1 MFAHR
6 RAGRAPVLAHPQASL
21 KWNVSKRRL
30 AGRIHAPADPLLAR
44 LVDRRHAALFVVLC
58 GLVVA
63 SSGKRRKSRYNKG
76 EGVGEGSPEAAGGQG
91 WWGGGG

>member
-30 AGRIHAPADPLLAR
+30 AGRIHAPAVPLLAR

-63 SSGKRRKSRYNKG
+63 SSGKRRKLRYNEG

-91 WWGGGG
+91 WWWLRT